1 MQSMKPAIVALAA
14 ALALQGC
21 AKQGEDPA
29 KVKADVAKAQAEGN
43 EKIAAAQEVLERA
56 RSVANAAPVNPDD
69 AGATTGTPPA
79 SVDAPGTTMVA
90 IDPAKRLADA
100 QSEVEKAKAEQ
111 IYNVSLARC
120 EDRVGDANKACRD
133 LAKSIYDSAV
143 DAAKSKAQTPPPKAK
158 GDS

>member
-1 MQSMKPAIVALAA
+1 MQSMKPAILALAA

-90 IDPAKRLADA
+90 IVLSAETRMRAALVSKRK
-100 QSEVEKAKAEQ
+100 SEVFGHTLSHC
-111 IYNVSLARC
+111 VSCQAFSPGITSRW
-120 EDRVGDANKACRD
+120 V
-133 LAKSIYDSAV
+133 
-143 DAAKSKAQTPPPKAK
+143 PKASTS
-158 GDS
+158 G